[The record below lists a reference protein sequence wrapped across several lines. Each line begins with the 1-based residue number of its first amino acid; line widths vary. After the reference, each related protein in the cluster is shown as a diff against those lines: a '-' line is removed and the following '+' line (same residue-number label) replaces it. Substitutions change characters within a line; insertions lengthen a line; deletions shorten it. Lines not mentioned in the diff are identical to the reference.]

1 MENKE
6 LDKIYTEKETP
17 SVEDIIPEQEETPIF
32 DPMNN
37 EIVDEIHVTRGAE
50 DVEIPEGEEVETGD
64 PILVTFDDEIITQKK
79 NRIDFQGYELDNISE
94 ADNENDVPSIKQVRE
109 IVEEVESEK
118 QDKLTAGDNITI
130 TSDNVISAT
139 DTTYTAGDNISI
151 SDENVISATDTTY
164 TAGDNISISDEN
176 VISATDTTYTAGS
189 GITLTDTTFSIGSK
203 AIETGM
209 IDDGAVTNGKIAE
222 NAITTTEIADEAITT
237 SKIGD
242 VQVTAD
248 KLASNA
254 VTTAKISDTNI
265 TMAKIDWTTNSWEAY
280 TTGVTPAQGV
290 IIYENH
296 CAINKKLGLFIV
308 HFDLS
313 LSSGVP
319 TTLVNGLPDP
329 IIGSQY
335 LSNKISGGSDDGKST
350 VVWKRASG
358 GTIGAGAVSGATSI
372 AISGIYPIAT
382 SNT

>member
-130 TSDNVISAT
+130 TSD
-139 DTTYTAGDNISI
+139 
-151 SDENVISATDTTY
+151 NVISATDTTY